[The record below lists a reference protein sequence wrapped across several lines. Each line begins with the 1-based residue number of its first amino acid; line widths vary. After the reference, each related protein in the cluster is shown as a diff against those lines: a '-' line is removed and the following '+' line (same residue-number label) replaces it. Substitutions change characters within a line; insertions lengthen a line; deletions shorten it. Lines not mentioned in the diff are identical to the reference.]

1 MVQMVDGS
9 PRCDVD
15 GGRFSLEAPT
25 NDKSVVAIRG
35 IDLDVYDGGPH
46 TGILGVEKDGTTPL
60 LVCGE
65 KGAWRPHVLSVR
77 CVRRS

>member
-1 MVQMVDGS
+1 MVQMVGGS
-9 PRCDVD
+9 PCCDVD
-15 GGRFSLEAPT
+15 GGRISLEAPT

-46 TGILGVEKDGTTPL
+46 TGILGVEKDGATPL

-65 KGAWRPHVLSVR
+65 RGAWRPYVLSVR